1 MSSGNEWDLL
11 RHIEENLGI
20 GIPVTS
26 TSLNYFADSHETD
39 CPTASCMD
47 GKLPLCLKKTSSKQR
62 ANNRLGSEG
71 VRSNDTIKMDE
82 PVAMRTRGSSILQHP
97 SKAKCAKNIS
107 GKLQKDIEEKG
118 LLQQLIQQNKQQQ
131 DRLTEMNVTLKKV
144 LELQLSTVRELHE
157 HIEAVMQSTE
167 KTIPLPGPIM
177 VKTSKATKE
186 SKADASNVSREPF
199 EKLVTLGNHAS
210 TKSTF
215 NEVMLK
221 NIKTTMLPTS
231 ALDDSNAS
239 SCDRARVFVATPRK
253 TTKNASDSLDD
264 SNNYESTRL
273 SDVSQV
279 TDTSQDSM
287 QSDTSP
293 VLVRADRNQRSTRDK
308 RERYTP
314 PKKSKE
320 VQDEALARIKTA
332 LNQVPPT
339 THFDP
344 KGKKCEAT
352 LYIGNLEYMA
362 TKEQLH
368 DSLHKYFKKIK
379 IQEIVIPTSNGRSR
393 GYAFV
398 TLAWAEACNVK
409 PSDICDYY
417 SGVIDVN
424 SRYIYLHEL
433 RSKNGNKSPSIR
445 SLEKAHAT
453 VPAESTARVLR
464 ATAQSE
470 RSMQMI
476 PMSSGGFHFC

>member
-1 MSSGNEWDLL
+1 M
-11 RHIEENLGI
+11 
-20 GIPVTS
+20 
-26 TSLNYFADSHETD
+26 
-39 CPTASCMD
+39 
-47 GKLPLCLKKTSSKQR
+47 
-62 ANNRLGSEG
+62 
-71 VRSNDTIKMDE
+71 
-82 PVAMRTRGSSILQHP
+82 
-97 SKAKCAKNIS
+97 
-107 GKLQKDIEEKG
+107 
-118 LLQQLIQQNKQQQ
+118 
-131 DRLTEMNVTLKKV
+131 
-144 LELQLSTVRELHE
+144 
-157 HIEAVMQSTE
+157 
-167 KTIPLPGPIM
+167 
-177 VKTSKATKE
+177 
-186 SKADASNVSREPF
+186 
-199 EKLVTLGNHAS
+199 
-210 TKSTF
+210 
-215 NEVMLK
+215 
-221 NIKTTMLPTS
+221 
-231 ALDDSNAS
+231 
-239 SCDRARVFVATPRK
+239 
-253 TTKNASDSLDD
+253 
-264 SNNYESTRL
+264 
-273 SDVSQV
+273 

-308 RERYTP
+308 RESYTV

-368 DSLHKYFKKIK
+368 DSLHKFFKKIK

-409 PSDICDYY
+409 PSDICDVY
-417 SGVIDVN
+417 SGMIDVKN